1 MEPFE
6 ISNSDF
12 TEWDSALLVQHYQTM
27 LHPTDLAKKVGFRP
41 REIKKD
47 MQYLIDN
54 GELAYYHLG
63 CTTCIMLK
71 KDYELQS
78 EKEMLTVSNA

>member
-1 MEPFE
+1 MTEIQNKIIDAMEK
-6 ISNSDF
+6 S
-12 TEWDSALLVQHYQTM
+12 SARGKTM
-27 LHPTDLAKKVGFRP
+27 LHPTDLAKKVGFRA

-47 MQYLIDN
+47 MRYLIDN

-71 KDYELQS
+71 KDYDLQS
-78 EKEMLTVSNA
+78 KREMLTVSNA

>member
-1 MEPFE
+1 MTEIQNKIIDVMEK
-6 ISNSDF
+6 S
-12 TEWDSALLVQHYQTM
+12 SAKGKTRVY
-27 LHPTDLAKKVGFRP
+27 PTDLAKKVGFRP

-54 GELAYYHLG
+54 GDLAYYHLG

-71 KDYELQS
+71 KDYELQK
-78 EKEMLTVSNA
+78 EREMLTVGNA